1 MNKQEAIEA
10 MKVGKKVTHEYF
22 NSDEYIYM
30 IGESLYD
37 EGDSYLISD
46 LFWKDREGFH
56 WDTGWSVK

>member
-1 MNKQEAIEA
+1 MNKKEAIEA

-37 EGDSYLISD
+37 EDDLNLDRNDFWSD
-46 LFWKDREGFH
+46 RLTENWSN
-56 WDTGWSVK
+56 GWSVK